1 MASFTVA
8 SAEAFEE
15 REALIALLN
24 LLADL
29 IGEIWEDRE
38 LLLPQMPLF
47 ADGQPMAF
55 AIARDQIGQLSQL
68 VLSADRPAEAWDD
81 YGLRGEPLRF
91 KLLIV
96 AFANDRIRPARN
108 RALEAVTDGERPGR
122 LTFYRRAVQGT
133 LAAIDGPL
141 ESLTKFIGAKEG
153 VVEFKKGLEVLL
165 GLVS

>member
-8 SAEAFEE
+8 SAEEFDE
-15 REALIALLN
+15 RLALVALLD
-24 LLADL
+24 LLVEL

-38 LLLPQMPLF
+38 LLLPPLPLF
-47 ADGQPMAF
+47 ADGQPAAF
-55 AIARDQIGQLSQL
+55 AIARDQIALLSQL
-68 VLSADRPAEAWDD
+68 VMTVEQPLEVWDD
-81 YGLRGEPLRF
+81 YGLRGEALRF

-96 AFANDRIRPARN
+96 AFANARIAPARN
-108 RALEAVTDGERPGR
+108 QALGAVTDGERPGR
-122 LTFYRRAVQGT
+122 LAFYRRAVQGT

-141 ESLTKFIGAKEG
+141 ESLTKFIGVKEG

>member
-8 SAEAFEE
+8 GPEAFDE
-15 REALIALLN
+15 RQALVALLA
-24 LLADL
+24 LLSDL
-29 IGEIWEDRE
+29 IVEIWEDRE
-38 LLLPQMPLF
+38 LLLAPLPIF
-47 ADGQPMAF
+47 ADGPPQAF

-68 VLSADRPAEAWDD
+68 VISADRPPEAWDD

-96 AFANDRIRPARN
+96 AYANDRIAPARN
-108 RALEAVTDGERPGR
+108 QALEAVTNGEQPGR
-122 LTFYRRAVQGT
+122 LAFYRRAVRGT

-141 ESLTKFIGAKEG
+141 ESLTKLLGAKEG